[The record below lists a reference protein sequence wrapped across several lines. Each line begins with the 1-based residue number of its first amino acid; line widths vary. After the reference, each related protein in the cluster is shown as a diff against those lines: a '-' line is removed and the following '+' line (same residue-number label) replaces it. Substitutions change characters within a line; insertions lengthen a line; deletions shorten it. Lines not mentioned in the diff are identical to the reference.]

1 MKVAVFHNLPS
12 GGAKR
17 ALYGHVKYLTGAGHT
32 VDVFVPSTARED
44 FLPLKELANT
54 VEVFPVRKTL
64 SGKLY
69 SYARYIP
76 PEKHAL
82 RDIERAEQEAAERVN
97 SLDHDIV
104 LSEQSQFTMSPF
116 FLKYL
121 RKKCVYYCQQPWR
134 MNEAVMEEFVRRTG
148 FTPAKSRLRK
158 RVRAVFFDRMPRVDR
173 ENASHARYVLANSYF
188 SRESILRSYG
198 QNAHVSYLGVDTSV
212 FRPTGEMK
220 EHMVLS
226 VGMCRPQKGF
236 ETVVRS
242 VGMIDARVRPR
253 LVLVS
258 NTTDPDWKRYLER
271 VILETEVECEILDN
285 VSNEELVSLYGRAKV
300 VAYAPY
306 LEPFGLVPLEAMACG
321 TPVVGVR
328 EGGVRESIV
337 DGETGL
343 LAERDDEEF
352 SRSLSRLLDNDGERE
367 SMGRRGITAVNSF
380 WTLAHAGMRLRSHLE
395 KAMNTL

>member
-17 ALYGHVKYLTGAGHT
+17 ALHGHVKYLTGAGHK

-82 RDIERAEQEAAERVN
+82 RDIERAEREAAERVN

-158 RVRAVFFDRMPRVDR
+158 RVRAVFFDRMPRWIGR
-173 ENASHARYVLANSYF
+173 TPRMHGTSWPIRTLEGIHPQ
-188 SRESILRSYG
+188 ELRPERP
-198 QNAHVSYLGVDTSV
+198 AVSYLGVDTSV
-212 FRPTGEMK
+212 FRPTVRK

-242 VGMIDARVRPR
+242 VGIDRREGPAKARARARTRRTRTGGRGTEGHPR
-253 LVLVS
+253 DGGGVQES
-258 NTTDPDWKRYLER
+258 
-271 VILETEVECEILDN
+271 LDN
-285 VSNEELVSLYGRAKV
+285 VSNESYVSLHIGEGRRVRPTWSPSAGERGHRP
-300 VAYAPY
+300 AAPRWSA
-306 LEPFGLVPLEAMACG
+306 FARR
-321 TPVVGVR
+321 R
-328 EGGVRESIV
+328 EESIV
-337 DGETGL
+337 QRIST
-343 LAERDDEEF
+343 
-352 SRSLSRLLDNDGERE
+352 
-367 SMGRRGITAVNSF
+367 RRGLGSSFTTATF
-380 WTLAHAGMRLRSHLE
+380 PTRSR
-395 KAMNTL
+395 